1 MKSWIELF
9 RATAIIEMDGWTHV
23 CWMCVRL
30 FLYVIFC
37 FLYWG
42 FLFWGK
48 VVDILGCDGILIFEI

>member
-1 MKSWIELF
+1 MWMKSWIELF

-30 FLYVIFC
+30 FYML
-37 FLYWG
+37 
-42 FLFWGK
+42 FLFLGK